1 MLEHVTSPST
11 SFDQP
16 NNEYWDEFT
25 KVCILNVKIDQD
37 LVKENSEIYAL
48 NNPGTLL
55 PYAEMKIAI
64 FSGAFFEIVGVN
76 GNGKSCSS

>member
-25 KVCILNVKIDQD
+25 KVCILNVKID
-37 LVKENSEIYAL
+37 
-48 NNPGTLL
+48 
-55 PYAEMKIAI
+55 
-64 FSGAFFEIVGVN
+64 
-76 GNGKSCSS
+76 